1 MALLPQ
7 NILVLGLG
15 ELGLPVTSHIAQA
28 AARQENPTSV
38 SVLLRPSSITDPS
51 PARAKDLKTVGSLNV
66 TPVPG
71 DLAASSRVELIS
83 LFEKYDCIISC
94 TGFVGGPE
102 TLLKTV
108 HAVVEAQV
116 PYFIPWQF
124 GVDYDQV
131 GYGSAQKLWDT
142 QLDVRKLLRELPQV
156 TGQAAKLRTQWTIVQ
171 TGIFTS
177 FLFEPWFEVVD
188 VSDESQPTVRALG
201 AWNNRVSTTSPDDIG
216 RLTATVLFDPSLR
229 NQIVKT
235 GDTISYAQ
243 LADLM
248 EDVLGRAVKRE
259 VLELDHLERNL
270 RERPTDNIK
279 MYQVAFAKG
288 TGCSW
293 DVETTINHKRKIQM
307 QTIRDYAVEKFSRQH
322 TPVID
327 ASEVIFSI

>member
-1 MALLPQ
+1 MALPQ
-7 NILVLGLG
+7 SVLVLGLG
-15 ELGLPVTSHIAQA
+15 ELGLPVTTHIAQA
-28 AARQENPTSV
+28 AASQGRPTSV

-51 PARAKDLKTVGSLNV
+51 PPRAKDLDIVRSLNV
-66 TPVPG
+66 SPVPG
-71 DLAASSRVELIS
+71 DLAASSKAELIS
-83 LFEKYDCIISC
+83 LFEKYDCIVSC

-108 HAVVEAQV
+108 HAVIEAKV

-142 QLDVRKLLRELPQV
+142 QLDVRKLLRELPRG
-156 TGQAAKLRTQWTIVQ
+156 TDAAAEPGTQWTIVQ

-188 VSDESQPTVRALG
+188 VADVSQPTVRALG
-201 AWNNRVSTTSPDDIG
+201 AWDNRVSTTSPEDIG
-216 RLTATVLFDPSLR
+216 RLTAMVVFDPSLR
-229 NQIVKT
+229 NCIVKT
-235 GDTISYAQ
+235 GDTVSYAQ

-259 VLELDHLERNL
+259 ILELDNVESSLKDKPE
-270 RERPTDNIK
+270 DNIK

-288 TGCSW
+288 RGCSW
-293 DVETTINHKRKIQM
+293 DVEDTINHKRNIQL
-307 QTIRDYAVEKFSRQH
+307 QTIRDFAVKKFSR
-322 TPVID
+322 
-327 ASEVIFSI
+327 